1 MLERLKERVYRE
13 TLKLREY
20 GLAVP
25 TGGSVSGIDR
35 EKGLVVIRPGGVSCG
50 ELTSADMLVV
60 DLIDGRVAEGKHRPP
75 IDTPTHLYLY
85 RAFPGIGGLV
95 HTRSV
100 NAAAWAQA
108 GKDLPVYGATQADAF
123 CGAVPCTRALT
134 EKEVKGTYELNVGK
148 VIEETFEGKDAALIP
163 AALVPASVR
172 SWTAH
177 ACCRGYA
184 RLWFLAPAGRTLT
197 RYTSLHAPLERTCR
211 TVPGW
216 K

>member
-1 MLERLKERVYRE
+1 MLESLKERVYRE

-85 RAFPGIGGLV
+85 RAFPGIIPVPSTPRRGRRRGKTSRFTGRPRRMLF
-95 HTRSV
+95 
-100 NAAAWAQA
+100 A
-108 GKDLPVYGATQADAF
+108 GPSPV
-123 CGAVPCTRALT
+123 RALLRR
-134 EKEVKGTYELNVGK
+134 KK
-148 VIEETFEGKDAALIP
+148 
-163 AALVPASVR
+163 
-172 SWTAH
+172 
-177 ACCRGYA
+177 
-184 RLWFLAPAGRTLT
+184 
-197 RYTSLHAPLERTCR
+197 
-211 TVPGW
+211 
-216 K
+216 

>member
-108 GKDLPVYGATQADAF
+108 GKDLPVYGATRRTLFA
-123 CGAVPCTRALT
+123 GPSPVRALLRR
-134 EKEVKGTYELNVGK
+134 KK
-148 VIEETFEGKDAALIP
+148 
-163 AALVPASVR
+163 
-172 SWTAH
+172 
-177 ACCRGYA
+177 
-184 RLWFLAPAGRTLT
+184 
-197 RYTSLHAPLERTCR
+197 
-211 TVPGW
+211 
-216 K
+216 

>member
-75 IDTPTHLYLY
+75 IDTPTPSLSLPRVSRDR
-85 RAFPGIGGLV
+85 RARTYPFRQRRGMGAGGERPPGLRGDPGGRFL
-95 HTRSV
+95 
-100 NAAAWAQA
+100 
-108 GKDLPVYGATQADAF
+108 
-123 CGAVPCTRALT
+123 
-134 EKEVKGTYELNVGK
+134 
-148 VIEETFEGKDAALIP
+148 
-163 AALVPASVR
+163 
-172 SWTAH
+172 
-177 ACCRGYA
+177 RGRPLYA
-184 RLWFLAPAGRTLT
+184 RSYG
-197 RYTSLHAPLERTCR
+197 ERSEGH
-211 TVPGW
+211 V
-216 K
+216 